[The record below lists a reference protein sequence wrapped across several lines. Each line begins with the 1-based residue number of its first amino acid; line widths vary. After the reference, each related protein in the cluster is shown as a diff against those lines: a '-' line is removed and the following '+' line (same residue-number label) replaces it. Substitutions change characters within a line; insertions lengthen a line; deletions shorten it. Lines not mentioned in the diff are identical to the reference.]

1 MMPSYAEALAI
12 TTELLRRHVE
22 GRRAIQPTDHIQ
34 NDLGLDSLSLM
45 ELVADVEGKFDV
57 DIPAAMFDSIAT
69 VEDVARAIVTLKAA
83 A

>member
-1 MMPSYAEALAI
+1 MTPSYDESLAI
-12 TTELLRRHVE
+12 TTELLRRHVD
-22 GRRAIQPTDHIQ
+22 GGRAIRPTDHIQ
-34 NDLGLDSLSLM
+34 NDLGLDSLGLM

-83 A
+83 